1 MSAIEA
7 RGLDR
12 VGVIRAL
19 MRTHG
24 LRRYLEIG
32 VFNGHVLFRV
42 PSRHKIAVDPC
53 FRFGAARRIGKTVL
67 HPRNLFIRYFEKTS
81 DAFFAEDAQEV
92 LGGKGVD
99 LALVDGLHE
108 YEQVV
113 RDVDNVLR
121 YLNPGGVI
129 LLHDCNPQSAVAAG
143 PYAER
148 GPGLWN
154 GDVWKAVVHLR
165 SLRDDLDVF
174 VLEADEGLGFVRR
187 IPPRSRLSLTAA
199 QIGALGYDDLARNRR
214 EWLGLE
220 PPAYFESCFGPGSG
234 ARPG

>member
-1 MSAIEA
+1 
-7 RGLDR
+7 
-12 VGVIRAL
+12 
-19 MRTHG
+19 
-24 LRRYLEIG
+24 
-32 VFNGHVLFRV
+32 
-42 PSRHKIAVDPC
+42 
-53 FRFGAARRIGKTVL
+53 
-67 HPRNLFIRYFEKTS
+67 
-81 DAFFAEDAQEV
+81 
-92 LGGKGVD
+92 VD

-174 VLEADEGLGFVRR
+174 VLDADEGLGFVRR
-187 IPPRSRLSLTAA
+187 IPPRSRLRLTAA